1 MAKVSVIVTT
11 YNRKEYLTGTIN
23 SILNQT
29 FSDFELI
36 VVDNFSEYDFFEL
49 IASFNDNRIK
59 GFQNANNG
67 VIARNRNIGIKHARY
82 EYLAFCDD
90 DDNWLPKKLETQLQ
104 FLINQKFDLVYS
116 NTNLVY
122 ETGQTKQTNYSNIN
136 TISKLLKH
144 NQITLSSVVLKNNR
158 KVFFNEQ
165 NSFVALEDYELWIRL
180 ILEGFKFKLVE
191 SPLVNYR
198 VTKTSAS
205 QQSKLKNEKINLNFR
220 IFLLKKY
227 NFPFSLKL
235 VIVYRI
241 CIRSL
246 KYFLFSILKL

>member
-1 MAKVSVIVTT
+1 MAQVSVIVTT
-11 YNRKEYLTGTIN
+11 YNRKEYLTETIN

-49 IASFNDNRIK
+49 IASFNDKRIR

-67 VIARNRNIGIKHARY
+67 VIATNRNIGIKHARY

-90 DDNWLPKKLETQLQ
+90 DDLWISNKLETQLQ

-122 ETGQTKQTNYSNIN
+122 ETGQIKQTNYKNIN
-136 TISKLLKH
+136 NISKLLKH
-144 NQITLSSVVLKNNR
+144 NQITLSSVVLRNNR
-158 KVFFNEQ
+158 KVLFNEQ

-180 ILEGFKFKLVE
+180 ILEGYRFKFVE

-198 VTKTSAS
+198 VIKTSVS

-227 NFPFSLKL
+227 NFSCLLKL

-246 KYFLFSILKL
+246 KYFVFSILKL